1 MVRLE
6 RHTMAHSVAR
16 ETVYR
21 VIIMVTQTISLAI
34 KAALCALLVSIGI
47 ADAQTPFYQG
57 KKITIIQ
64 GFDPGGLGDMRTRA
78 WSSFLPKYIP
88 GNPTVVSEYMPGGG
102 GRKAANHVYRSS
114 RPDGLTIGNPGIGMV
129 SSAVLGE
136 SGVLYDLDKFFYLG
150 SPYSTFHAI
159 FVSRKQA
166 GLSSIEKLRDA
177 TGVRIG
183 GQSVGFSVYNEARLF
198 AYIIGLKEP
207 KFVTGYSGPEID
219 QALIRGEVDAR
230 SSAADTVMQRNR
242 DWLEKGLVDFHAIL
256 EIPKGD
262 KHLLFSHLA
271 ELESF
276 ARSDRERKL
285 VSLGRAFR
293 MTGSIVLPPGTPK
306 DRVEILQE
314 AFRKTFK
321 DPEFFREYKKLTGD
335 EASPRLP
342 ENVERAIK
350 EIPRDPEVI
359 ELFKKLASAEPLPPR

>member
-1 MVRLE
+1 MKLMKSSIE
-6 RHTMAHSVAR
+6 L
-16 ETVYR
+16 
-21 VIIMVTQTISLAI
+21 LAGLFLATLFI
-34 KAALCALLVSIGI
+34 EVSFLPG
-47 ADAQTPFYQG
+47 DLSAQTPFYQG
-57 KKITIIQ
+57 KTVTVIQ
-64 GFDPGGLGDMRTRA
+64 GFDPGGLGDLRTRA
-78 WSSFLPKYIP
+78 WSLFLQKYIP

-102 GRKAANHVYRSS
+102 GRKAANHVYRSA
-114 RPDGLTIGNPGIGMV
+114 RPDGLTIGNPGAGMV

-136 SGVLYDLDKFFYLG
+136 SGVLYDLDRFFYLG
-150 SPYSTFHAI
+150 SPYSRFHAI
-159 FVSRKQA
+159 LVSRKQA
-166 GLSSIEKLRDA
+166 GLHSIEKLRAA
-177 TGVRIG
+177 TGVRIA
-183 GQSVGFSVYNEARLF
+183 GQSVGFTVYNEARLF

-230 SSAADTVMQRNR
+230 SSSADTIMQRNR
-242 DWLEKGLVDFHAIL
+242 DWFEKGLVDFHAIL

-262 KHLLFSHLA
+262 IHLQFSHLP

-293 MTGSIVLPPGTPK
+293 MAGSIVLAPGTPK

-321 DPEFFREYKKLTGD
+321 DPDFFREYKKLTGE

-342 ENVERAIK
+342 ENAERAIK
-350 EIPRDPEVI
+350 EIPRDLEVI
-359 ELFKKLASAEPLPPR
+359 ELYKKLAGAEPLPPR